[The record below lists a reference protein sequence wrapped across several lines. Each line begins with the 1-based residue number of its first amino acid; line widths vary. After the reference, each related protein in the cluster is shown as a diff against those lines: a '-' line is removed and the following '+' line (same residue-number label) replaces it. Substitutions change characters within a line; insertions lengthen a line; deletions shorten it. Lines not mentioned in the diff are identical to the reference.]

1 MPEIRYPTNGLVA
14 VAWLSQRVPGLTA
27 DMVATSLP
35 RGTAANPYPWA
46 EKGFVQASVIAG
58 TPDVDVPIRRP
69 LIQVD
74 AWAMTPNSG
83 RPPVAKA
90 ANLAELVRTAT
101 ELDTARYATPVALP
115 DNYGDAI
122 VLSAYVETEPAE
134 IPDDP
139 SGYAHF
145 TLDLRIEWVRA

>member
-1 MPEIRYPTNGLVA
+1 MSDPRYPTNGLVA
-14 VAWLSQRVPGLTA
+14 EAWLAQRVPGLTA
-27 DMVATSLP
+27 GMVASALP
-35 RGTAANPYPWA
+35 RDTATWA
-46 EKGFVQASVIAG
+46 EKGFVQATVITG
-58 TPDVDVPIRRP
+58 TPDIDVPIRRP
-69 LIQVD
+69 LVQVD
-74 AWAMTPNSG
+74 LWAMTPNSA
-83 RPPVAKA
+83 RPPKAKA

-101 ELDTARYATPVALP
+101 ELETARYSTPVALP

-122 VLSAYVETEPAE
+122 VLSVYPETEPAE